1 MSRGIIMQIGSVITQ
16 GLIGMQNSQ
25 AEMTRS
31 ATQIAQAST
40 APRDNLPSTHLVEP
54 LINLQQQSQL
64 FDSSARVVKA
74 ADETLGTLL
83 DIKA

>member
-1 MSRGIIMQIGSVITQ
+1 MQIGSVITQ

-25 AEMTRS
+25 AEMTRL
-31 ATQIAQAST
+31 ATQIAEAGTTQRNNPQAN
-40 APRDNLPSTHLVEP
+40 DVVEP
-54 LINLQQQSQL
+54 LINLQLQSQL
-64 FDSSARVVKA
+64 FDSSARVVQV

>member
-1 MSRGIIMQIGSVITQ
+1 MQIGSVITQ

-31 ATQIAQAST
+31 ATQSAQATTTQS
-40 APRDNLPSTHLVEP
+40 DNPQATDLVEP
-54 LINLQQQSQL
+54 LINLQLQSQL
-64 FDSSARVVKA
+64 FDSSARVVQV

-83 DIKA
+83 DTKA

>member
-1 MSRGIIMQIGSVITQ
+1 MQIGSVITQ

-31 ATQIAQAST
+31 ATQIAQATTPQS
-40 APRDNLPSTHLVEP
+40 DNPQATDLVEP
-54 LINLQQQSQL
+54 LINLQLQSQL
-64 FDSSARVVKA
+64 FDSSARVVQV

-83 DIKA
+83 DTKA

>member
-1 MSRGIIMQIGSVITQ
+1 MQIGSVITQ

-31 ATQIAQAST
+31 ATQIAQATTTQS
-40 APRDNLPSTHLVEP
+40 DNPQTTDLVEP
-54 LINLQQQSQL
+54 LINLQLQSQL
-64 FDSSARVVKA
+64 FDSSARVVQV

-83 DIKA
+83 DTKA

>member
-1 MSRGIIMQIGSVITQ
+1 MQIGSVITQ

-31 ATQIAQAST
+31 ATQIAQATTTSQS
-40 APRDNLPSTHLVEP
+40 DNPQATDLVEP
-54 LINLQQQSQL
+54 LINLQLQSQL
-64 FDSSARVVKA
+64 FDSSARVVQV

-83 DIKA
+83 DTKA

>member
-1 MSRGIIMQIGSVITQ
+1 MQIGSVITQ

-40 APRDNLPSTHLVEP
+40 AQQNTPQGNDVVEP
-54 LINLQQQSQL
+54 LINLQRQAQL
-64 FDSSARVVKA
+64 FDSSARVVQV
-74 ADETLGTLL
+74 ADEALGTLL
-83 DIKA
+83 DTRA

>member
-1 MSRGIIMQIGSVITQ
+1 MQIGSVITQ

-40 APRDNLPSTHLVEP
+40 TQGDNPQATDLVEP
-54 LINLQQQSQL
+54 LINLQLQSQL
-64 FDSSARVVKA
+64 FDSAARVVQV

-83 DIKA
+83 DTKA

>member
-1 MSRGIIMQIGSVITQ
+1 MQIGSVITQ

-31 ATQIAQAST
+31 ATEIVQAST
-40 APRDNLPSTHLVEP
+40 TRSNSPQATDLVEP
-54 LINLQQQSQL
+54 LINLQLQSQL
-64 FDSSARVVKA
+64 FDSSARVVQV

-83 DIKA
+83 DTKA

>member
-1 MSRGIIMQIGSVITQ
+1 MQIGSVITQ
-16 GLIGMQNSQ
+16 GLIGMQSSQ

-31 ATQIAQAST
+31 ASQIAQVTTSQPDSPA
-40 APRDNLPSTHLVEP
+40 ADLVEP
-54 LINLQQQSQL
+54 LINLQLQSQL
-64 FDSSARVVKA
+64 FDSSARVVQT

>member
-1 MSRGIIMQIGSVITQ
+1 MQIGSVITQ

-31 ATQIAQAST
+31 ASHIAEVA
-40 APRDNLPSTHLVEP
+40 AGVPEVKDVVEP
-54 LINLQQQSQL
+54 LINLQLQTQL
-64 FDSSARVVKA
+64 FDSSAKVVRA
-74 ADETLGTLL
+74 ADEALGTLL